1 MKSAAPFLAAEE
13 TAHPSKRED
22 LWDLAEACLQ
32 QTAEALHQAR
42 AATPVEI
49 ATGIAAVRQDHARQK
64 PSDLVET
71 LARITDH
78 HEEHLSP
85 VILEFGTKIAQTL
98 TPYPPLIPFCGKLIV
113 PTAFY
118 DSFEQIRKISR
129 ILLAPVIFAED
140 TDAIGVAS
148 VNPVAASIM
157 AEEIRT
163 EIYKQTGI
171 RPFITLARLD
181 YDSWTFITRKHF
193 VL

>member
-1 MKSAAPFLAAEE
+1 
-13 TAHPSKRED
+13 
-22 LWDLAEACLQ
+22 
-32 QTAEALHQAR
+32 
-42 AATPVEI
+42 
-49 ATGIAAVRQDHARQK
+49 
-64 PSDLVET
+64 
-71 LARITDH
+71 
-78 HEEHLSP
+78 
-85 VILEFGTKIAQTL
+85 
-98 TPYPPLIPFCGKLIV
+98 LIPFAGKLIV

-148 VNPVAASIM
+148 VNPVAASMM

-163 EIYKQTGI
+163 EVYKQTGI

-181 YDSWTFITRKHF
+181 YESWTFITRKHF